1 MVGPEDQLSDPV
13 DQVGDP
19 VDQGDPVDCGDPW
32 GHVFSF
38 DCRDCRETWLR
49 L

>member
-1 MVGPEDQLSDPV
+1 MDPEDRMCDPGDQMSDPG
-13 DQVGDP
+13 DRGDP
-19 VDQGDPVDCGDPW
+19 GDQG
-32 GHVFSF
+32 FSF

>member
-1 MVGPEDQLSDPV
+1 MDRLIDPEDQMKDPG
-13 DQVGDP
+13 DRGDP
-19 VDQGDPVDCGDPW
+19 GDQMGDPGDQG
-32 GHVFSF
+32 FSF